1 MPPLFSIGNQ
11 VVCDTEMM
19 HLVTALIDQSDDI
32 TYYGKVGSE
41 FSELDIEGWYVNKNR
56 SILSL
61 N

>member
-1 MPPLFSIGNQ
+1 M
-11 VVCDTEMM
+11 VCDTEMM